1 MEKLM
6 KKKSGF
12 TVIELLVVL
21 LLLSVLVVLTLRVG
35 DSVTANSRITGL
47 INNFLADY
55 SSAKLLASSEDRY
68 VGITFSA
75 DGRSYTLQKQTDIN
89 DYTAWTEVKT
99 VTPLSDRP
107 FFNSADVSDFA
118 INSVGAVRLLP
129 IDINTNP
136 DNVNLVFYIR
146 KGRGA
151 PSDEIAYRRTIKIFP
166 YGGLKVE
173 KN

>member
-1 MEKLM
+1 M
-6 KKKSGF
+6 
-12 TVIELLVVL
+12 
-21 LLLSVLVVLTLRVG
+21 
-35 DSVTANSRITGL
+35 
-47 INNFLADY
+47 
-55 SSAKLLASSEDRY
+55 ASSENRY
-68 VGITFSA
+68 VAITFSA
-75 DGRSYTLQKQTDIN
+75 DGRSYTLQKQTDIT
-89 DYTAWTEVKT
+89 DFTTWTEIKT

-129 IDINTNP
+129 INITTNP